1 MAPRSS
7 RNAGAP
13 GAAVRAAAAGV
24 VARVLRER
32 VEADDA
38 LAAAEHGVAQRDRA
52 LLGAL
57 VYGTL
62 RWHQRLEW
70 QTARLLW
77 KPLKP
82 GQLELG
88 QRLLDRVKQMGSR
101 SQVTNTWTP
110 GDPDLRFGLYG
121 PGR

>member
-1 MAPRSS
+1 
-7 RNAGAP
+7 
-13 GAAVRAAAAGV
+13 AAAAGV

-62 RWHQRLEW
+62 RGHQRLEW
-70 QTARLLW
+70 QTARLLS

-88 QRLLDRVKQMGSR
+88 ALLEVGLLQLQEMRVPAHAA
-101 SQVTNTWTP
+101 VCTTAEAAAP
-110 GDPDLRFGLYG
+110 LR
-121 PGR
+121 PRRAR